1 MAVSKFLIHE
11 LVFINEMKGATWPD
25 LQRQWLQA
33 CCHVLEKEWEQRLCE
48 GHYPSREQFLGN
60 CTLDADYLLDL
71 IGKWGMDWRVG
82 YVVIRLAQ
90 DGLYLHPD
98 VKDVVVAGIPVA
110 PLLEELL
117 NFIGVRGMGLG
128 ALDAHVLGIYE
139 AWTCRR
145 RSIRSMNCCKPDRRP
160 TGWRRRCSPST
171 WKTRTLL
178 TIFLSS
184 TLPLVY

>member
-1 MAVSKFLIHE
+1 MAVSEFLIHE
-11 LVFINEMKGATWPD
+11 LVFINEMKGAAWPD

-33 CCHVLEKEWEQRLCE
+33 CCHVLEKAWEQRLGE

-60 CTLDADYLLDL
+60 CALDADYLLDL
-71 IGKWGMDWRVG
+71 IGKWGTDWRVG

-128 ALDAHVLGIYE
+128 ALDARVLGTYE
-139 AWTCRR
+139 AWDVPEEEHLKYELLQAR
-145 RSIRSMNCCKPDRRP
+145 PD
-160 TGWRRRCSPST
+160 GEDGA
-171 WKTRTLL
+171 
-178 TIFLSS
+178 
-184 TLPLVY
+184 LPVL